1 MNWLKARLQ
10 WLLNWLHDNRT
21 KVAGY
26 TGVALGAAQAAQGQ
40 GWRTFA
46 LGVAV
51 ALIGHYNDWTQRAG
65 PA

>member
-1 MNWLKARLQ
+1 MLKATLT
-10 WLLNWLHDNRT
+10 WLHENRT

-26 TGVALGAAQAAQGQ
+26 AGVVLGAIQGAQGQ
-40 GWRTFA
+40 GWRTVG

-65 PA
+65 QS